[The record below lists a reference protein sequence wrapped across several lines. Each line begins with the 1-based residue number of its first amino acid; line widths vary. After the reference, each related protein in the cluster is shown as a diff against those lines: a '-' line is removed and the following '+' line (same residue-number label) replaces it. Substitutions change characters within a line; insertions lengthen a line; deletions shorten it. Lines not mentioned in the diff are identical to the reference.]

1 MSDETDTGDG
11 VADETGDAESAD
23 ETGEGEPADDAGPRA
38 ELQKTKQ
45 RLEAEADRAV
55 AEFDEGIVDL
65 LAWLLDTET
74 RARIYVYLRQHPH
87 STSDEIAEGTGL
99 YPSTVREALA
109 DLHEDDA
116 VERAKRDSDGAG
128 NNPYEYEA
136 IAPSSLVR
144 GVVGELQAELN
155 TVFTL
160 ETAESTAATNGGPVT
175 ITIDG
180 SDEDDKSEIADRE
193 EKDDVD
199 NNSEESGGVD
209 NNPEESGGDDDSN
222 AGIDAD
228 DDNTD
233 DDPDKRADV

>member
-11 VADETGDAESAD
+11 VEPEGDTTETATDIDDGD
-23 ETGEGEPADDAGPRA
+23 GGPRA

-55 AEFDEGIVDL
+55 SEFDEGIVDL

-87 STSDEIAEGTGL
+87 STSDEIADGTGL
-99 YPSTVREALA
+99 YPSTVREAVA
-109 DLHEDDA
+109 DLHEEAD
-116 VERAKRDSDGAG
+116 VERGKRDSDGAG

-144 GVVGELQAELN
+144 GVVGELQQELN

-160 ETAESTAATNGGPVT
+160 ESDDSEAETNDGPVT

-180 SDEDDKSEIADRE
+180 PDDTESDA
-193 EKDDVD
+193 
-199 NNSEESGGVD
+199 
-209 NNPEESGGDDDSN
+209 PAGDDAN
-222 AGIDAD
+222 A
-228 DDNTD
+228 
-233 DDPDKRADV
+233 DPDTEGDDEREDV